1 MRNQSDFVLDPALSW
16 WHRRGHDLTQDPT
29 RDPTQSPTQD
39 LAQDGGKG
47 PGGKDPGGK
56 DPGGKDPGGKDPGGK
71 KKQKGMGK
79 GSSVAGPS
87 AADRAEAADIAR

>member
-56 DPGGKDPGGKDPGGK
+56 DPGGK